1 MDNPVIL
8 RLNDVS
14 SESLQS
20 QITNQIRS
28 MILGGELT
36 PGMPIPS
43 IRALAKNQKV
53 SVITVQHAYANLA
66 REGLIHSRRGK
77 GFYISI
83 VRDKTR
89 KNMAKKRLS
98 KHAEPLI
105 RTANSEGLNGREI
118 RDVLGNIIQKCEL

>member
-1 MDNPVIL
+1 VIL